1 VALKQSP
8 SVALFV
14 SLLVVEKQAPMPWN
28 QLRRW
33 LLVASVVTG
42 GLFFGGRPPS
52 PVVAAESGEAN
63 WQGEYAGTLTDPSG
77 RAQWTGLQVVAQGK
91 GDYLG
96 VELTGGLPGNRWN
109 MRDRVEAVGRAVG
122 TPELVLA
129 SSTRQY
135 TVDGWRVRVTD
146 RQGQPLGT
154 LQRYVRTS
162 QTLGAPPPANAI
174 VLFSGGPT
182 SELKNAKITP
192 EGLLQVGCETT
203 RAYRDFCLHVE
214 FRTPSMPEARGQARG
229 NSGVY
234 LQGRYEVQILD
245 SFGLVSQNND
255 CGSLYKQRP
264 PSLNMSFPPETW
276 QTYEI
281 DFRAARFDD
290 QGQKTEPA
298 RLTVFHNGIKIHKNV
313 ELAGKT
319 GAGAAEGPD
328 PRPIK
333 FQDHGDKVLYR
344 NLWIVEK

>member
-1 VALKQSP
+1 ML
-8 SVALFV
+8 
-14 SLLVVEKQAPMPWN
+14 WT
-28 QLRRW
+28 QLRRG
-33 LLVASVVTG
+33 LVVASLVTG
-42 GLFFGGRPPS
+42 GMVCAGWELAP
-52 PVVAAESGEAN
+52 VAAAEPGTPS
-63 WQGEYAGTLTDPSG
+63 WQGEYAGTLTDVSG
-77 RAQWTGLQVVAQGK
+77 RPQWTGLQVVAQGK

-96 VELTGGLPGNRWN
+96 VELSGGLPGNRWN
-109 MRDRVEAVGRAVG
+109 MRDRQEAVGRAEG
-122 TPELVLA
+122 TPTLVLA
-129 SSTRQY
+129 SPVHKY
-135 TVDGWRVRVTD
+135 EVDGWQVRVTD
-146 RQGQPLGT
+146 LRGKSVGT

-162 QTLGAPPPANAI
+162 QTQGTPPPGTAI
-174 VLFSGGPT
+174 VLFAGGPT
-182 SELKNAKITP
+182 SELKNARITP

-203 RAYRDFCLHVE
+203 RSYRDFCLHVE
-214 FRTPSMPEARGQARG
+214 FKTPLMPEARGQARG

-264 PSLNMSFPPETW
+264 PLLNMSFPPETW

-290 QGQKTEPA
+290 QGQKTGPA
-298 RLTVFHNGIKIHKNV
+298 RLTVWHNGIKIHKNV
-313 ELAGKT
+313 ELTGKT

-333 FQDHGDKVLYR
+333 FQDHGDQVLYR